1 MLQALETPSLH
12 ELAKTLGGV
21 ERPGWVSSID
31 VKEQLDLDADDELA
45 VWIWIVVDTAMP
57 QQEQA
62 QLKLAALRKRIRQ
75 LLIEQAPG
83 LWAYVRIKE
92 DGNEA

>member
-1 MLQALETPSLH
+1 MAQALEMGFLE
-12 ELAKTLGGV
+12 ELGKKLDQL
-21 ERPGWVSSID
+21 ERPDWVRSID
-31 VKEQLDLDADDELA
+31 TVEQLDADDELA

-57 QQEQA
+57 PQEQA
-62 QLKLAALRKRIRQ
+62 QLELAALRKRIRE

-92 DGNEA
+92 DGDGA

>member
-12 ELAKTLGGV
+12 ELATTLGGL

-31 VKEQLDLDADDELA
+31 VKEQLDADDELA

-57 QQEQA
+57 PQEQA
-62 QLKLAALRKRIRQ
+62 QLELAALRKRIRQ

>member
-1 MLQALETPSLH
+1 LE
-12 ELAKTLGGV
+12 ELGKKLDQL
-21 ERPGWVSSID
+21 ERPDWVRSID
-31 VKEQLDLDADDELA
+31 TVEQLDADDELA

-57 QQEQA
+57 PQEQA
-62 QLKLAALRKRIRQ
+62 KLELAALRKRIRE

-92 DGNEA
+92 DGDGA